1 MLDIPVVRQENLV
14 IMLMYI
20 HTYDTSV
27 VVGVRDQYMVG
38 VGFFSPH
45 GRKTVDSDSKLF
57 LKYFS
62 LYYVQYIL

>member
-1 MLDIPVVRQENLV
+1 MLDAVRRENLV
-14 IMLMYI
+14 TMLMYI

-45 GRKTVDSDSKLF
+45 VRKTVVSLSHAF
-57 LKYFS
+57 LQVDFWHFGS
-62 LYYVQYIL
+62 I